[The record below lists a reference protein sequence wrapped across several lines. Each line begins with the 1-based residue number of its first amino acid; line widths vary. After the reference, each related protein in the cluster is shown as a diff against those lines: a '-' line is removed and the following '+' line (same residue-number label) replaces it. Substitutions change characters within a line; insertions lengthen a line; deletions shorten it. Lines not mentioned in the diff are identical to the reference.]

1 MRLKNL
7 GIFGM
12 GQTILTKD
20 MIDCG
25 DPVYSATIEDKP
37 LGYIQK
43 EKNKINLKL
52 NDFVIPARGA
62 SIGKITLI
70 KDETATCTQTTM
82 YMKPFSIVNSKF
94 LFFLFKSIESYLF
107 QSSGSAQ
114 PQITVNETIEKLIP
128 IPPSNEQNSIYQ
140 KIIIL
145 NKSVDEY
152 DELNINLINLDKIF
166 KLNLKKSIIQ
176 YAIEGKLVKQDL
188 NSETVSELVKK
199 ISEEKQKLIS
209 EGKIKKDKNESFI
222 FEDNNCYYEKVSNF
236 EPKKIDVPFGIPKTW
251 HWIKLSNIC
260 ELILGKTPKRSINT
274 NWNSND
280 INWVTISDMKDL
292 GKIFSTKEYITN
304 EAFKNEFT
312 RISKKESLLMSFKL
326 TIGRTSILEIDAVHN
341 EAIVTIN
348 PYYDKDYAI
357 RDFLFYTLG
366 TFVSFIEKTSAI
378 KGSTINK
385 EKMINMLVSLPPIN
399 EQRRII
405 KSISKIHSLI
415 NSIA

>member
-1 MRLKNL
+1 
-7 GIFGM
+7 
-12 GQTILTKD
+12 
-20 MIDCG
+20 
-25 DPVYSATIEDKP
+25 
-37 LGYIQK
+37 
-43 EKNKINLKL
+43 
-52 NDFVIPARGA
+52 
-62 SIGKITLI
+62 
-70 KDETATCTQTTM
+70 
-82 YMKPFSIVNSKF
+82 
-94 LFFLFKSIESYLF
+94 
-107 QSSGSAQ
+107 
-114 PQITVNETIEKLIP
+114 
-128 IPPSNEQNSIYQ
+128 
-140 KIIIL
+140 
-145 NKSVDEY
+145 
-152 DELNINLINLDKIF
+152 
-166 KLNLKKSIIQ
+166 
-176 YAIEGKLVKQDL
+176 
-188 NSETVSELVKK
+188 
-199 ISEEKQKLIS
+199 
-209 EGKIKKDKNESFI
+209 
-222 FEDNNCYYEKVSNF
+222 
-236 EPKKIDVPFGIPKTW
+236 
-251 HWIKLSNIC
+251 
-260 ELILGKTPKRSINT
+260 
-274 NWNSND
+274 
-280 INWVTISDMKDL
+280 MKDL